1 MEHNYIIN
9 MMTIA
14 FFIKIIILVTLLLLL
29 AVNYLHQ
36 RETLRIAKRL
46 DITLPLLVKEAAS
59 IQVIASLL
67 LLGVFT
73 LLFFLFI

>member
-1 MEHNYIIN
+1 
-9 MMTIA
+9 MTIA